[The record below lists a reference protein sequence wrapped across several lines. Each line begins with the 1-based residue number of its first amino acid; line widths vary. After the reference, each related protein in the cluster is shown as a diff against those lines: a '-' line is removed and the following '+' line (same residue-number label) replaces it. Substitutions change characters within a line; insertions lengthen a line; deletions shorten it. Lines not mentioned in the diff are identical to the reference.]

1 MWQKIHLWKI
11 YTVNIFGTLSLN
23 RICVCVSWWQ
33 ASDCQQSY
41 AVFSTAVSLSV
52 SHAFGFQSHAS
63 RPLSPHHQG
72 LLFTTEGPH
81 TISRQGSRPVRPSL
95 PLSLGSSSLLFCVES
110 SLLSASQCTAGQG
123 FSWIQSGIFNY
134 CPCPVTCTLFYGA
147 IFKANICCALFWKV
161 SVSIGPVLCVL
172 SLGPFYMSLY

>member
-1 MWQKIHLWKI
+1 MTSQW
-11 YTVNIFGTLSLN
+11 LSAEL
-23 RICVCVSWWQ
+23 CSAQ
-33 ASDCQQSY
+33 YSSL
-41 AVFSTAVSLSV
+41 SLSV

-134 CPCPVTCTLFYGA
+134 CPCPVTCSFFFMVLFLKWIYVVHFSEESLSA
-147 IFKANICCALFWKV
+147 KALFCVFWVWSLSNSQYECCAIT
-161 SVSIGPVLCVL
+161 SV
-172 SLGPFYMSLY
+172 